1 MKESVLKNFAKFTGK
16 HQCQSLF
23 FNKVAGLRTAT
34 LFKKKNSSTG
44 VFLWILQN
52 LSKASATE
60 LLRTTVSDFS
70 YLQIGIVG
78 RTGAGKS
85 SLISMLLRLGEMS
98 GTVKIDGYD
107 IIKLKLKNLRKSISV
122 IPQVRRHY
130 TFLVTFLYIINEKK
144 EIFEH
149 SIS

>member
-1 MKESVLKNFAKFTGK
+1 MG
-16 HQCQSLF
+16 
-23 FNKVAGLRTAT
+23 
-34 LFKKKNSSTG
+34 
-44 VFLWILQN
+44 
-52 LSKASATE
+52 
-60 LLRTTVSDFS
+60 
-70 YLQIGIVG
+70 
-78 RTGAGKS
+78 
-85 SLISMLLRLGEMS
+85 

-107 IIKLKLKNLRKSISV
+107 ISKLKLKNLRKSISV